1 MKKKVVILLLVTI
14 IMDIFSYSG
23 YSNAQSDFKIIV
35 AGLDADEPVESVTL
49 FVTATDAQS
58 GIKEITLPDG
68 TKISDKNT
76 TYTVTKNGTYT
87 FKAMDNADN
96 EAEKSIEIKNI
107 IEDLPDK
114 GTIRIIAKNEA
125 GEIIKSITQENMN
138 LGVQVVSAPE
148 IPGYKVTGN
157 SIVTI
162 WLKATEPAEVIF
174 TYKVDKNNNNE
185 ENNNKNNNEDNN
197 SKNNDNDNGKNIEK
211 KPEFENIPQDK
222 FISRWLGSE
231 TVSEPS
237 KVATNRYLIKI
248 NKEELQNLEDRG
260 LTPRL
265 YQWNEKKQKWVALAT
280 RINGNLVETY
290 EKVNG
295 YVAVFAVKQP
305 SFSDVKSDDWFSEI
319 ADRANGFAIIEGYK
333 NKNGNTTLKPS
344 NTITRSEFYAM
355 IARVFGALP
364 KGQTTLYSTLDLK
377 SPNEAEKI
385 LSNTEY
391 KVADWAK
398 PYVASLHEKGVIKEI
413 EGYTDLRANI
423 TRIEAMDALSK
434 LLNKVEN
441 VDEIDLNKFKD
452 VQEIEKYE
460 KLSREELNIADII
473 SGYEDGTLKP
483 NENLTRAE
491 AITLIINALEKLGW

>member
-1 MKKKVVILLLVTI
+1 MG
-14 IMDIFSYSG
+14 IFSYSG

-35 AGLDADEPVESVTL
+35 ASLDADEPVESVTL

-87 FKAMDNADN
+87 FKAMDNAGN

-125 GEIIKSITQENMN
+125 GEIIKTITQENMN

-157 SIVTI
+157 FIVTI

-197 SKNNDNDNGKNIEK
+197 SKNNDNDSGKNIEK

-280 RINGNLVETY
+280 RINRNLVETYDLVETY

-333 NKNGNTTLKPS
+333 NKNGNTTLKPN

-364 KGQTTLYSTLDLK
+364 QGQTTLYNTLNLK
-377 SPNEAEKI
+377 SLNESKKI
-385 LSNTEY
+385 LNNTKYE
-391 KVADWAK
+391 VADWAK
-398 PYVASLHEKGVIKEI
+398 PYAATLYEKGIIKEI
-413 EGYTDLRANI
+413 DGQTNLQKDI
-423 TRIEAMDALSK
+423 SRIEAMDITSK
-434 LLNKVEN
+434 LLKEVEKVN
-441 VDEIDLNKFKD
+441 TVDLNKFKD
-452 VQEIEKYE
+452 VQEIERYE
-460 KLSREELNIADII
+460 DLSGEKVEIADII
-473 SGYEDGTLKP
+473 SGYEDGRLRP
-483 NENLTRAE
+483 NNSLTRAE